1 MVPAAYAAGLFQAA
15 HPVFSQPALSL
26 LPGVLPPGGLGVQKG
41 VLRGDLCS
49 GVYSRV
55 CDPNFGDVGSRGASG
70 EAVRKGAATS
80 GGGGGGCGGGVGR
93 GESSSCSALSLASS
107 DSAAAATAAA
117 GGGVNGGEAL
127 RYPMYSRRVQSK
139 SEPVALG
146 LGAVGYSPGSGS
158 GSGA

>member
-1 MVPAAYAAGLFQAA
+1 M
-15 HPVFSQPALSL
+15 FSQPALSL
-26 LPGVLPPGGLGVQKG
+26 LPGVLPPGGVGLQKG
-41 VLRGDLCS
+41 VLRGDVCS

-55 CDPNFGDVGSRGASG
+55 CDPDFGDVGSRGASG
-70 EAVRKGAATS
+70 GAVRKGVATS
-80 GGGGGGCGGGVGR
+80 GGGGGVGR

-107 DSAAAATAAA
+107 DSAAAA
-117 GGGVNGGEAL
+117 GGGGGREVGGGEAL